1 MREIRVMAVL
11 AAAVA
16 LVGGVG
22 GCTVGPDYK
31 APEAK
36 VPGKFAS
43 AGEKFATT
51 QAASVVGAST
61 QAAGTGVA
69 DLKQW
74 WKSFGDP
81 TLDSLVERAVAGN
94 LDVRQ
99 AEARLRE
106 ARARLGVSESRWYP
120 TVDAGGQATRSRQS
134 KNLNSSSG
142 SSGGTT
148 GVPGFSSKTERV
160 LYEAGFDASWE
171 IDVFGGVRRD
181 VEASRAD
188 LAASAEERRAVIT
201 SLLSE
206 VALNY
211 VLLRGTQQRIRIAEA
226 NIASQRE
233 TLRLN
238 EARFEAGITSEF
250 DVTRAR
256 AQVASF
262 EATVPNL
269 QTQARQAIHRLSVL
283 TGQAP
288 AALAEELSPSG
299 AIPMALPE
307 VPVGL
312 PSELLMRRPDIR
324 RAERQLAAATARIGV
339 ATADL
344 FPRFS
349 LTGSLGTQSDKV
361 ARMADSKSIFYSVG
375 PAVSWNVFD
384 AGRIRNNIRVQDERA
399 VAALAAYEQSVLNSL
414 EEVENAIVAYTN
426 NVLRREALRRAVEAN
441 RRSVE
446 LATGRFAGGQGV
458 GNLLDVLVAQRD
470 QFGSEEAL
478 VVSETELSQN
488 LVSLYKALGG
498 GWEMYAD
505 PVPPPSAEPSPAPAA
520 PATQP
525 AGVAKVAG

>member
-11 AAAVA
+11 GAAV
-16 LVGGVG
+16 LVVG

-43 AGEKFATT
+43 AGEKIATT
-51 QAASVVGAST
+51 QAASAVGASA

-69 DLKQW
+69 DLTQW

-142 SSGGTT
+142 SGGSS
-148 GVPGFSSKTERV
+148 VPGFSSKTERT

-188 LAASAEERRAVIT
+188 LAATAEDRRAVIT

-211 VLLRGTQQRIRIAEA
+211 VLLRGTQQRIRIAEG

-250 DVTRAR
+250 DVARAR

-384 AGRIRNNIRVQDERA
+384 AGRIRNNIRVQDEQA
-399 VAALAAYEQSVLNSL
+399 VAALAAYEQSVLSSL

-426 NVLRREALRRAVEAN
+426 NVIRREALRRAVEAN

-478 VVSETELSQN
+478 VASETELSQN

-498 GWEMYAD
+498 GWETYAD
-505 PVPPPSAEPSPAPAA
+505 PVPPPSARPSPAPSV

-525 AGVAKVAG
+525 AGVAGAGM